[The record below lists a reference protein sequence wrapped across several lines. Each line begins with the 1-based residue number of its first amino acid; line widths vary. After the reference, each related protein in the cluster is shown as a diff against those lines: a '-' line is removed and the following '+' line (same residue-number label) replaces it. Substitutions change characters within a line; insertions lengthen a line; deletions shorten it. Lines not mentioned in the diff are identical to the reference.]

1 VNGLLYLNLYKN
13 KMKKIGIITIV
24 RVNNYGAEL
33 QAYALQ
39 RKLINMG
46 YDAEL
51 IDYLYYIHPNYI
63 KEKKAVPQYAR
74 YYPFVKRIK
83 GILFPIIEAVKSRMN
98 QTVYEKRNARFVS
111 FHKTNTRFSRCYDR
125 LSALYEN
132 PPKYDVYCVGSDQ
145 VWNPYSYTSLEPY
158 FLTFAPKEAVKC
170 AYASSFGVSE
180 IPDMAVEYFK
190 QGLQNINTISVREKT
205 AVGTVKAITGQDAI
219 AVADPTLL
227 LDAREWSK
235 VLNDSMVPQEKYIL
249 LYVLKKSSYITETA
263 LRIAKEKRLKVVR
276 ICRGA
281 YRQDPKNS
289 PIQNIMDAGPA
300 EYLALFKNAT
310 MVMTNS
316 FHGTVFSIQFN
327 RDFYTII
334 SRSANNNSRQIDL
347 LSTLGIDRI
356 KYTDTTFSEEP
367 AIEWDIVNKRVEEYR
382 MESINYLQK
391 AINNEK

>member
-1 VNGLLYLNLYKN
+1 
-13 KMKKIGIITIV
+13 M
-24 RVNNYGAEL
+24 
-33 QAYALQ
+33 
-39 RKLINMG
+39 
-46 YDAEL
+46 
-51 IDYLYYIHPNYI
+51 
-63 KEKKAVPQYAR
+63 
-74 YYPFVKRIK
+74 
-83 GILFPIIEAVKSRMN
+83 
-98 QTVYEKRNARFVS
+98 
-111 FHKTNTRFSRCYDR
+111 
-125 LSALYEN
+125 
-132 PPKYDVYCVGSDQ
+132 
-145 VWNPYSYTSLEPY
+145 
-158 FLTFAPKEAVKC
+158 KC

-180 IPDMAVEYFK
+180 IPAMAVEYFK

-205 AVGTVKAITGQDAI
+205 AVDIVKATTGQEAV

-227 LDAREWSK
+227 LNAYEWSK
-235 VLNDSMVPQEKYIL
+235 VLNDSMVPKEKYIL
-249 LYVLKKSSYITETA
+249 LYVLKESPYITETA

-327 RDFYTII
+327 RDFYTIV

-356 KYTDTTFSEEP
+356 KYTDTTFSEES

-391 AINNEK
+391 AINDEK

>member
-1 VNGLLYLNLYKN
+1 MNGLPYLNLYKD

-39 RKLINMG
+39 RKLTNMG
-46 YDAEL
+46 YDSEL

-63 KEKKAVPQYAR
+63 REKKAVPQYAK
-74 YYPFVKRIK
+74 YYPFVRRIK
-83 GILFPIIEAVKSRMN
+83 GILFPMMESVKSRIN
-98 QTVYEKRNARFVS
+98 KTVYEKRNARFAA
-111 FHKTNTRFSRCYDR
+111 FHKANTRFSHCYDK

-132 PPKYDVYCVGSDQ
+132 PPKYDAYCVGSDQ
-145 VWNPYSYTSLEPY
+145 VWNPFSYTSLDPY
-158 FLTFAPKEAVKC
+158 FLTFAPKDAVKF

-180 IPDMAVEYFK
+180 IPAMAVEYFK
-190 QGLQNINTISVREKT
+190 QGLRNINTISVREKT
-205 AVGTVKAITGQDAI
+205 AVGIVKAVTEQDGV

-227 LDAREWSK
+227 LNAHEWSE

-249 LYVLKKSSYITETA
+249 LYVLKESPFITKTA
-263 LRIAKEKRLKVVR
+263 LRIAKEKGLQVVR

-281 YRQDPKNS
+281 YRQDSKKS
-289 PIQNIMDAGPA
+289 TIQNIMDAGPA

-327 RDFYTII
+327 RNFYTIV
-334 SRSANNNSRQIDL
+334 SRSTNNNSRQIDL
-347 LSTLGIDRI
+347 LSTLGVDRI
-356 KYTDTTFSEEP
+356 KYTDTEFLESLP
-367 AIEWDIVNKRVEEYR
+367 IDWGVVNKRVEEYR
-382 MESINYLQK
+382 LKSINYLQK

>member
-1 VNGLLYLNLYKN
+1 
-13 KMKKIGIITIV
+13 M
-24 RVNNYGAEL
+24 
-33 QAYALQ
+33 
-39 RKLINMG
+39 
-46 YDAEL
+46 
-51 IDYLYYIHPNYI
+51 
-63 KEKKAVPQYAR
+63 
-74 YYPFVKRIK
+74 KRIK

>member
-1 VNGLLYLNLYKN
+1 
-13 KMKKIGIITIV
+13 MKKIGIITIV

-39 RKLINMG
+39 RKLVNMG

-63 KEKKAVPQYAR
+63 KEKKAVPQYVKH
-74 YYPFVKRIK
+74 YPFVRRIK
-83 GILFPIIEAVKSRMN
+83 GILFPIIEALKSHMN
-98 QTVYEKRNARFVS
+98 KTVYEKRNARFVL

-158 FLTFAPKEAVKC
+158 FLTFAPKDAVKC

-180 IPDMAVEYFK
+180 IPAMAVKYFK

-205 AVGTVKAITGQDAI
+205 AVDIVKATTGQEAV

-227 LDAREWSK
+227 LNAYEWSK

-249 LYVLKKSSYITETA
+249 LYVLKESPYITETA
-263 LRIAKEKRLKVVR
+263 LRIAKEKRLKVVTLLAQILGDSAKENYSQMNLR
-276 ICRGA
+276 EKGTFLW
-281 YRQDPKNS
+281 DWLNKNL
-289 PIQNIMDAGPA
+289 
-300 EYLALFKNAT
+300 E
-310 MVMTNS
+310 
-316 FHGTVFSIQFN
+316 
-327 RDFYTII
+327 
-334 SRSANNNSRQIDL
+334 
-347 LSTLGIDRI
+347 
-356 KYTDTTFSEEP
+356 
-367 AIEWDIVNKRVEEYR
+367 
-382 MESINYLQK
+382 
-391 AINNEK
+391 

>member
-1 VNGLLYLNLYKN
+1 
-13 KMKKIGIITIV
+13 MKKIGIITIV

-39 RKLINMG
+39 RKLANMG
-46 YDAEL
+46 YDSEL

-63 KEKKAVPQYAR
+63 KEKKAVPQYAK
-74 YYPFVKRIK
+74 YYPLVKRIK
-83 GILFPIIEAVKSRMN
+83 GILFPMMETAKSYMN
-98 QTVYEKRNARFVS
+98 KAVYEKRNARFVA
-111 FHKTNTRFSRCYDR
+111 FHKANTRFSRCYDKF
-125 LSALYEN
+125 SALYEN

-145 VWNPYSYTSLEPY
+145 VWNPFSYTSLDPY
-158 FLTFAPKEAVKC
+158 FLTFAPKDAVKF

-180 IPDMAVEYFK
+180 IPAMAIESFK
-190 QGLQNINTISVREKT
+190 QGLQNINAISVREKT
-205 AVGTVKAITGQDAI
+205 AVSIVKAMTGQDAV

-227 LDAREWSK
+227 LNAYEWSEI
-235 VLNDSMVPQEKYIL
+235 LDNSMVPQEKYML
-249 LYVLKKSSYITETA
+249 LYVLKESAYITETA

-289 PIQNIMDAGPA
+289 SILNIMDAGPA

-327 RDFYTII
+327 RDFYTIV
-334 SRSANNNSRQIDL
+334 SRNTSNNSRQIDL

-356 KYTDTTFSEEP
+356 KYTDTEFSEKS
-367 AIEWDIVNKRVEEYR
+367 AIEWDVVNKRVEEYR
-382 MESINYLQK
+382 LESINYLQK
-391 AINNEK
+391 AINNGK